1 MKITMDYG
9 TEGLEIELPKS
20 ATVLGMCDTPALK
33 TVNRAIEKS
42 LLEPIE
48 SPSLRELARGAKDA
62 CVVIS
67 DITRPVPN
75 KIILP
80 PILRILEQ
88 EGIAREDIVL
98 LIATGLHRPNEGEE
112 LRSLV
117 GSEIAQKYRVINHRA
132 KEKETL
138 TYIGDTS
145 GGAPVWIN
153 SVYLQ
158 ADLKIATSLIE
169 PHLMAGYSGGRKA
182 ICPGLMGV
190 ETMKVLHGPKLLAS
204 PKCVEGEIQDNPFH
218 HEALAVAK
226 RARVDF
232 TLNVSMNERR
242 EITGVF
248 AGDLEAAHSAGVRF
262 VKSQN
267 GSILENKADIVITS
281 GAGAPLDSTFYQS
294 IKGLTAVLP
303 IVAEGGTI
311 IMVSSC
317 DEGIGSSEFEKLLL
331 SNDFPEDFLGKL
343 EDPNFFVIDQW
354 QLQELCKVVKKARV
368 ILYSHGI
375 PETFKDKL
383 FVEVVESFESGFADS
398 VARYMEEPKIEEPK
412 IAVVPKGPYV
422 LTKLRE

>member
-20 ATVLGMCDTPALK
+20 ATVLGMCDTPALN
-33 TVNRAIEKS
+33 TVDRAIEKS

-204 PKCVEGEIQDNPFH
+204 PKCVEGEIKDNPFH

-267 GSILENKADIVITS
+267 GSIVENKADIVITS

-331 SNDFPEDFLGKL
+331 SNDSPEDFLGEL

-398 VARYMEEPKIEEPK
+398 VARYMEEPKI
-412 IAVVPKGPYV
+412 AVVPKGPYV

>member
-182 ICPGLMGV
+182 ICPGLMGG

-311 IMVSSC
+311 IMVSSS

-331 SNDFPEDFLGKL
+331 SNDSSEDFLGEL

-398 VARYMEEPKIEEPK
+398 VAQYMEEPK

>member
-20 ATVLGMCDTPALK
+20 ATVLGMCDTPALNM
-33 TVNRAIEKS
+33 VDRAIEKS

-204 PKCVEGEIQDNPFH
+204 PKCVEGEIKDNPFH

-267 GSILENKADIVITS
+267 GSIVENKADIVITS

-317 DEGIGSSEFEKLLL
+317 DEGIGSSEFEQLLL
-331 SNDFPEDFLGKL
+331 SNDSSEDFLAKL

-354 QLQELCKVVKKARV
+354 QLQELCKVVQKARV

-398 VARYMEEPKIEEPK
+398 VERYMEEPK

>member
-20 ATVLGMCDTPALK
+20 ATVLGMCDTPALN
-33 TVNRAIEKS
+33 TVDRAIEKS

-204 PKCVEGEIQDNPFH
+204 PKCVEGEIKDNPFH

-267 GSILENKADIVITS
+267 GSIVENKADIVITS

-331 SNDFPEDFLGKL
+331 SNDSPEDFLGKL

-398 VARYMEEPKIEEPK
+398 VAQYMEEPK